1 MEQTE
6 ELEYLIGL
14 LTKELAAKPEHIRAV
29 IRLLDEGATAP
40 FIARYR
46 KEQHGGMDDQP
57 SACWR
62 SDWSICGVW
71 LSAVAR

>member
-46 KEQHGGMDDQP
+46 KEQHGGMDDQ
-57 SACWR
+57 AIRR

>member
-6 ELEYLIGL
+6 ELDYIVDSLAR
-14 LTKELAAKPEHIRAV
+14 ELSARPEHIRAV

-46 KEQHGGMDDQP
+46 KEQHGGMDDQ
-57 SACWR
+57 AIR
-62 SDWSICGVW
+62 LLAERLD
-71 LSAVAR
+71 